1 MFLDFFYFQIIF
13 DQIEQYHP
21 HQPSSLAL
29 RPTKSAP
36 NNAIELIAVE
46 ESTSKDGF
54 PEIGKLRPFLVL
66 ITVPFNKRW
75 VNYKWK
81 YQLKKISSNINL
93 QLLWKSFKSIE
104 ATFFLSG

>member
-1 MFLDFFYFQIIF
+1 MTVS
-13 DQIEQYHP
+13 
-21 HQPSSLAL
+21 PSSTIIVGL

-81 YQLKKISSNINL
+81 YQL
-93 QLLWKSFKSIE
+93 
-104 ATFFLSG
+104 FLY